1 MFHLS
6 CACVL
11 NIFKSVF
18 TQANNNSWF
27 DNINQPSKKRSI
39 TSKPITGEIPAA
51 PFGSTAQ
58 DKVCEEQVLAF
69 LSYVIAKNG
78 KQFAQIPIGRAAPIE
93 LIVFTQA
100 AVYISDILHD
110 LACCIRE
117 PPILTN
123 QHD

>member
-51 PFGSTAQ
+51 PFG
-58 DKVCEEQVLAF
+58 CEEQVLAF

-78 KQFAQIPIGRAAPIE
+78 KQFAQISIGRAAPIE

-100 AVYISDILHD
+100 AIYISDILHD